1 MKLLGLG
8 DGTQNHDLRK
18 RKPMIKSDE
27 ELSSRS
33 NFSQGRKQSL
43 KNIADRLNAVHK
55 NQTIERA
62 FSVDPEK
69 IHDRNFNR
77 IFNED
82 EYSECSVTNSKKIK
96 NSLKCTEQ
104 SMTRKQFKPKNR

>member
-33 NFSQGRKQSL
+33 NFSQGRK
-43 KNIADRLNAVHK
+43 
-55 NQTIERA
+55 
-62 FSVDPEK
+62 
-69 IHDRNFNR
+69 
-77 IFNED
+77 
-82 EYSECSVTNSKKIK
+82 
-96 NSLKCTEQ
+96 
-104 SMTRKQFKPKNR
+104 